1 VHGNTIERIINGGW
15 LHENRTG
22 ALKKHLKRKKSVW
35 IQTV

>member
-22 ALKKHLKRKKSVW
+22 ALKN
-35 IQTV
+35 I